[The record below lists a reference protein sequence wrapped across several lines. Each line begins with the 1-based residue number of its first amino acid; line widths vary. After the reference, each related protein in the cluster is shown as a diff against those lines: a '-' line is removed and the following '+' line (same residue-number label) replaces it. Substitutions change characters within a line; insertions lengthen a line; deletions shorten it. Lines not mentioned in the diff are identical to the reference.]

1 MLNVMVT
8 EEGGDVVTIDLSSI
22 GRSQVQ
28 PMERITGT
36 DVQTVT
42 TNATDNEG
50 NYNNTVAVELT
61 VLKRGDVCRD
71 NVIDSNDVMYI
82 ARYLRS

>member
-1 MLNVMVT
+1 MVT
-8 EEGGDVVTIDLSSI
+8 EEGGDVVSVIIDLSSI
-22 GRSQVQ
+22 CRSHVQ

-61 VLKRGDVCRD
+61 VPKRGDVCRD